1 MDVNWTY
8 FVDHFIIYTYARSLY
23 CISKTDM
30 LYVNYISLKK
40 EGKKAFCSSIEKFQ
54 SLSTFSGK
62 KKMI

>member
-1 MDVNWTY
+1 MP
-8 FVDHFIIYTYARSLY
+8 DH
-23 CISKTDM
+23 
-30 LYVNYISLKK
+30 YIVYLKLICCMSLKK